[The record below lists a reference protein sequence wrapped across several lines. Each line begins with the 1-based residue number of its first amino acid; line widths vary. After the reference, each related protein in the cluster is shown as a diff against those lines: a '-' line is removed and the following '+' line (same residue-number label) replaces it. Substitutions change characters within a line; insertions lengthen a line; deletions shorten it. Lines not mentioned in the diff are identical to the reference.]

1 MARGVLRQV
10 VLVGRPNVGKST
22 LFNRL
27 SGARRSIVTSIA
39 GTTRDVITH
48 PVTWERYHFDLTD
61 TGGLFGASED
71 PLHELVKAQGARAL
85 KSADLIVMVV
95 DGREG
100 LIPGDQD
107 IAKATRDAG
116 VPVILAINKT
126 DDRRARIGG
135 LEMYRL
141 GFDTVIEI
149 SAEHGD
155 GTGDLLELI
164 VEKLGLKADAPDA
177 PDAPR
182 MHPRHL
188 RHRKR
193 RKKPRSRSSAGPT
206 PASHRSSIDCCARI
220 A

>member
-1 MARGVLRQV
+1 MARKALRQV

-48 PVTWERYHFDLTD
+48 PVTWEGYQFDLTD

-71 PLHELVKAQGARAL
+71 PLHALVMEQGGRAL
-85 KSADLIVMVV
+85 ASADLIVMVV

-100 LIPGDQD
+100 LIPGDED

-126 DDRRARIGG
+126 DDRRARAGA
-135 LEMYRL
+135 LELYRL
-141 GFDTVIEI
+141 GFEHVVHI

-155 GTGDLLELI
+155 GVRRSPRGDRGE
-164 VEKLGLKADAPDA
+164 
-177 PDAPR
+177 
-182 MHPRHL
+182 
-188 RHRKR
+188 
-193 RKKPRSRSSAGPT
+193 
-206 PASHRSSIDCCARI
+206 AR
-220 A
+220 AHSGGAFGCRGRCT